1 VQGIEAG
8 PDQQIQNE
16 QRAELIEAASELIGR
31 AAAQAEQ
38 REAAAEIPEQSRAKG
53 VELFQRARSQLRIL
67 RNRSMS
73 FSCAAARASSASA
86 CA

>member
-16 QRAELIEAASELIGR
+16 QRAELIEAAGELTGR

-38 REAAAEIPEQSRAKG
+38 REAAAEIPEQSRA
-53 VELFQRARSQLRIL
+53 
-67 RNRSMS
+67 
-73 FSCAAARASSASA
+73 
-86 CA
+86 